1 VTDPDSDAPS
11 PAPAPADP
19 HGVKPLPNATAFLGM
34 GLSAAICVAAGV
46 VLGLWLDSR
55 WHTSPALLVVGLL
68 LGLVVGTF
76 FVIGQIRKYL

>member
-1 VTDPDSDAPS
+1 VTDPDSDV
-11 PAPAPADP
+11 PAPAGPP
-19 HGVKPLPNATAFLGM
+19 GVTPLPSAIAFLGM

-46 VLGLWLDSR
+46 VLGLWADSH

-68 LGLVVGTF
+68 LGLALGTF